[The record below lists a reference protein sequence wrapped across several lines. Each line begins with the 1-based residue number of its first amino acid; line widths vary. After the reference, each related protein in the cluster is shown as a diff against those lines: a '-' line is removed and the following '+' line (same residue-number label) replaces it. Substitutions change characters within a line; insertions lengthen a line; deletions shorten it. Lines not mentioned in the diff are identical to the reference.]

1 MASIAFGMVLTFY
14 LLLMPSLTFEPN
26 CSNSN
31 QSHGALSSESS
42 LCCEASKYCMKTTCF
57 NAHLIQV
64 FYSSFEHCQTSRTC
78 LPSPNLWCALL
89 LCPGEPLLIGPVINT
104 IRGNINNLITMERN
118 YLSQKDWA
126 QDRVWSVEA
135 RGGPSLYAV
144 PIKIAGLCPR
154 HSDSFIKTEQQHRV
168 HTFRYMNIHL
178 NIKHENDVKWFCKLF
193 EGLQILAHFWGSLF
207 GHVRW
212 VHRYIRMHLCNIRWT

>member
-1 MASIAFGMVLTFY
+1 MNFLSLVLNHGFDCFWWGAVCVVHCVAKVSKNVNNSSIQNDNGHCKLANISGSGWRPLVSMLT
-14 LLLMPSLTFEPN
+14 LFEYFTLH
-26 CSNSN
+26 S
-31 QSHGALSSESS
+31 
-42 LCCEASKYCMKTTCF
+42 
-57 NAHLIQV
+57 
-64 FYSSFEHCQTSRTC
+64 EHCQTSRTC

-126 QDRVWSVEA
+126 QDRVWSAEA

-154 HSDSFIKTEQQHRV
+154 H
-168 HTFRYMNIHL
+168 L
-178 NIKHENDVKWFCKLF
+178 
-193 EGLQILAHFWGSLF
+193 G
-207 GHVRW
+207 
-212 VHRYIRMHLCNIRWT
+212 

>member
-1 MASIAFGMVLTFY
+1 
-14 LLLMPSLTFEPN
+14 
-26 CSNSN
+26 
-31 QSHGALSSESS
+31 
-42 LCCEASKYCMKTTCF
+42 MKTTCF

-126 QDRVWSVEA
+126 QDRVWSAEA

-154 HSDSFIKTEQQHRV
+154 HSDSFIITEQQHRV
-168 HTFRYMNIHL
+168 HTFRYEL
-178 NIKHENDVKWFCKLF
+178 LF
-193 EGLQILAHFWGSLF
+193 EYQAWKWCKMVLQVIWRFADPCSTLRLLVWPCKVGTYVCIYATCVYKYG
-207 GHVRW
+207 GR
-212 VHRYIRMHLCNIRWT
+212 RHLVVS

>member
-1 MASIAFGMVLTFY
+1 
-14 LLLMPSLTFEPN
+14 
-26 CSNSN
+26 
-31 QSHGALSSESS
+31 
-42 LCCEASKYCMKTTCF
+42 MKTTCF

-126 QDRVWSVEA
+126 QDRVWSAEA

-154 HSDSFIKTEQQHRV
+154 HSDSFIITEQQHRV
-168 HTFRYMNIHL
+168 HTFRYMNFHL

-193 EGLQILAHFWGSLF
+193 EGLQILAQLWGSLF

-212 VHRYIRMHLCNIRWT
+212 VHMYAFMQHVFTNTVDVDTLLWASVVCLLLLGPGNVERKLNASPPQLRHPEL